1 MCDMTQFIVVVLV
14 PNETAAILTE
24 HLMKNV
30 LLEFEIFHFVIL
42 NDGSPFTGVFSE
54 MCKTLNVN
62 YNILAKRN
70 SKGLLVE
77 KFHRFI
83 NKTIIILAED
93 RDTNNTFVAASV
105 TANTKDG
112 IVP

>member
-1 MCDMTQFIVVVLV
+1 M
-14 PNETAAILTE
+14 
-24 HLMKNV
+24 
-30 LLEFEIFHFVIL
+30 
-42 NDGSPFTGVFSE
+42 NDGSLFTGVFSE
-54 MCKTLNVN
+54 MCKTLNIN

-83 NKTIIILAED
+83 NKSITILAED

-105 TANTKDG
+105 TANTKHG